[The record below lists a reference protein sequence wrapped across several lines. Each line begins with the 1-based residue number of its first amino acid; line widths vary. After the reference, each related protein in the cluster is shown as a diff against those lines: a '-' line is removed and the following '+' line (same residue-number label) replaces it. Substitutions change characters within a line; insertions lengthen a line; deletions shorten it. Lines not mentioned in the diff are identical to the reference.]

1 MKEKQ
6 SPVRSI
12 RFSQELYDNVM
23 SFAKENGLNFAGAV
37 SFLLTNALRNTKQ
50 TKNEK
55 STIAKSLDEANF
67 YAFYPNGEKQ
77 KLEGILGRSTK
88 DGKWYLYHADGTAK
102 CLTNAEAIELMIKD
116 V

>member
-37 SFLLTNALRNTKQ
+37 SFLLTNALRNTEQ
-50 TKNEK
+50 IKNEK
-55 STIAKSLDEANF
+55 AKSLDDANF

-77 KLEGILGRSTK
+77 KLEGVLGKSTK

-102 CLTNAEAIELMIKD
+102 CLTNAEAIELMIKGA
-116 V
+116 